1 MGGAADLPQRSSSP
15 LKRRAS
21 DLDSEVQSSQK
32 DDVDMISVALSD
44 PPEPPET
51 STTATRSK
59 RAQSVD
65 MLRNDHEGVA
75 ADGSAEESPEVT
87 PAMTAETGMPENVYH
102 HLILVC

>member
-1 MGGAADLPQRSSSP
+1 
-15 LKRRAS
+15 
-21 DLDSEVQSSQK
+21 
-32 DDVDMISVALSD
+32 
-44 PPEPPET
+44 
-51 STTATRSK
+51 
-59 RAQSVD
+59 